1 MRCWLWVAFLLNTV
15 AGGVCPAGAGEA
27 RIDGT
32 ASAEILPGDVPGLRL
47 IGRDFLR
54 RSLYA
59 GEGASRDFLIEIE
72 SRSELPLAETDD
84 IAPPPRH
91 RLMIRELSGKTIGPI
106 LRTLELAAND
116 IRIDRLPLVE
126 AETWGCCV
134 QANTIALYNLL
145 DGRLVAARST
155 DFDVLTATRLAPGGE
170 GATGYQVFTFKS
182 IEPLYDALVSPDP
195 ASLGV
200 ITLVRE
206 DVPVQRIEL
215 RLAQGDPLPGEQ
227 VDWLNAVQ
235 WLDAAR
241 KRPQEDLHIVYDAG
255 KPPGFSYLWTL
266 DETRRIAIPFDGER
280 LDIARAEVPARFRL
294 VERPPQP

>member
-1 MRCWLWVAFLLNTV
+1 MHRLLRVVILLSVAV
-15 AGGVCPAGAGEA
+15 GAVPAAGAGER
-27 RIDGT
+27 RIDGG
-32 ASAEILPGDVPGLRL
+32 ASAEILAGDVPGLRL

-54 RSLYA
+54 RSLYTP
-59 GEGASRDFLIEIE
+59 EGGSRPFLVEIE

-84 IAPPPRH
+84 VAPPPQRH
-91 RLMIRELSGKTIGPI
+91 LVLRALSDGAIGPV
-106 LRTLELAAND
+106 LNSLDLAAND

-134 QANTIALYNLL
+134 QANTIALYNLM

-170 GATGYQVFTFKS
+170 GAVGYQLFTFKS
-182 IEPLYDALVSPDP
+182 IEPLYGELVSPDP
-195 ASLGV
+195 ASLGM

-215 RLAQGDPLPGEQ
+215 RLAQGEPLPGEQ
-227 VDWLNAVQ
+227 VDWLNLVQ
-235 WLDAAR
+235 WLDLGR

-255 KPPGFSYLWTL
+255 KATGASYLWTL
-266 DETRRIAIPFDGER
+266 DETRRIVIPFDGER
-280 LDIARAEVPARFRL
+280 LDPARAEVPARFRL

>member
-1 MRCWLWVAFLLNTV
+1 MRCGLLVVLLLNI
-15 AGGVCPAGAGEA
+15 AGGAVRPAEAGES
-27 RIDGT
+27 RIDGG
-32 ASAEILPGDVPGLRL
+32 ASAEILAGNVPGLRL
-47 IGRDFLR
+47 IGREFLR
-54 RSLYA
+54 RSLYT
-59 GEGASRDFLIEIE
+59 GESVSRPFLIEIE
-72 SRSELPLAETDD
+72 SRSELPLAEADEV
-84 IAPPPRH
+84 PPPPQR
-91 RLMIRELSGKTIGPI
+91 RLVLRALSDGSIGPV
-106 LRTLELAAND
+106 LNTLDLAAND
-116 IRIDRLPLVE
+116 IRVDRLPMVE

-134 QANTIALYNLL
+134 QANTIALYNLM
-145 DGRLVAARST
+145 DSRLVAVRST
-155 DFDVLTATRLAPGGE
+155 DFDVLTATRLVPGGE
-170 GATGYQVFTFKS
+170 GAVGYQFFTFKS
-182 IEPLYDALVSPDP
+182 VEPLYSELVSPDP